1 MGRRLVRA
9 VVAASLKKG
18 GTQCR
23 IGAMDNS
30 REQGRWRHGAHSYS
44 LATKFPFSSVKDRMK
59 QCAGVPDPLPLLASS
74 DLNSTSKQLL
84 QTLKEKENAIAEN
97 QRAANALEQLKHNA
111 EVSETDEKSF
121 ACPGRCVCKD
131 HQ

>member
-1 MGRRLVRA
+1 
-9 VVAASLKKG
+9 
-18 GTQCR
+18 
-23 IGAMDNS
+23 
-30 REQGRWRHGAHSYS
+30 
-44 LATKFPFSSVKDRMK
+44 MK

-97 QRAANALEQLKHNA
+97 QRTANALEELKHNA

-121 ACPGRCVCKD
+121 ARPGRCVCKD

>member
-44 LATKFPFSSVKDRMK
+44 LATKFPFSSVKDRIK
-59 QCAGVPDPLPLLASS
+59 QCGGVPDPLPLLASS

-84 QTLKEKENAIAEN
+84 QTLKEKENTIAEN
-97 QRAANALEQLKHNA
+97 QRTANALEELKHNA